1 MDFDKK
7 NLCFCSKVFG
17 RVVQNT
23 FDVSSGTLTE
33 QIFRMEVLETRGFSK
48 NFWSFRDKGG
58 KIFQTWQNS
67 NRCPREQFMKNFF
80 QKRKIRSFF
89 RFWANVYFQ
98 RNPQSVYP
106 WKFLGKTIFEI
117 YIIFHIFFGLWSK
130 KRLVGKRIFSLVV
143 TTAIRASRDI
153 FWEEDF
159 YKKKDCLFIRF
170 GFWAIF
176 LVYWQKT
183 VRVSEKQPTNT
194 EKSWTKKMVEKLFF
208 FQNIFGFRAENFEQ
222 LDKRYSQDCQNSIQS
237 VQRNLFR
244 TFFWHEET
252 QLMVFGRLAKLLNFW
267 YEFWVKSPK
276 TVAYGCSGTF
286 KGSFGEKSNSL
297 TVFGLWG
304 KVTIFWQKNSAG
316 C

>member
-1 MDFDKK
+1 
-7 NLCFCSKVFG
+7 
-17 RVVQNT
+17 
-23 FDVSSGTLTE
+23 
-33 QIFRMEVLETRGFSK
+33 MEVLETRGFSK
-48 NFWSFRDKGG
+48 NFWSFRDNGG

-130 KRLVGKRIFSLVV
+130 KRLVGKRIFCLVV

-159 YKKKDCLFIRF
+159 YKKKIVCSSVLDFEQF
-170 GFWAIF
+170 F
-176 LVYWQKT
+176 LYTDKKQSGCQRNNLLIQKK
-183 VRVSEKQPTNT
+183 VGR
-194 EKSWTKKMVEKLFF
+194 KKWWKNCFF

-222 LDKRYSQDCQNSIQS
+222 LD
-237 VQRNLFR
+237 
-244 TFFWHEET
+244 
-252 QLMVFGRLAKLLNFW
+252 
-267 YEFWVKSPK
+267 
-276 TVAYGCSGTF
+276 
-286 KGSFGEKSNSL
+286 
-297 TVFGLWG
+297 
-304 KVTIFWQKNSAG
+304 
-316 C
+316 